1 VCENLARSPYERA
14 LPTTPMETIHT
25 IEWMKQIARANRA
38 QERILGLVPTMGA
51 LHEGHFSLIRA
62 AQRECAP
69 VVVSLFVNPKQFDP
83 AEDLN
88 KYPRTLE
95 ADRTALEA
103 LRVDYLF
110 APSPQEMYPPGF
122 RSAVVVEG
130 LSDRLEGRSRPGH
143 FRGVTTV
150 VLKLFEIVQPRFAYF
165 GRKDAQQARLIRQM
179 SADLNLDTSVVV
191 CPIVREADGLALS
204 SRNVYL
210 RGENRRAAAVLS
222 LSLAAV
228 RDEIAKGERDTGRL
242 LAALRRALATES
254 RVALDYAEIVDNE
267 TLEPVPNLRST
278 CYVLLAAKVG
288 ETRLIDNALIEP
300 DGDSFR
306 VIV

>member
-1 VCENLARSPYERA
+1 
-14 LPTTPMETIHT
+14 METIHT

>member
-1 VCENLARSPYERA
+1 
-14 LPTTPMETIHT
+14 METIHT
-25 IEWMKQIARANRA
+25 IEWMKQVAHENRA
-38 QERILGLVPTMGA
+38 YDRIFGLVPTMGA

-69 VVVSLFVNPKQFDP
+69 VVVSLFVNPKQFGP
-83 AEDLN
+83 SEDLA

-95 ADRTALEA
+95 ADRAALGA
-103 LRVDYLF
+103 LGVDYLF
-110 APSPQEMYPPGF
+110 APSSQEMYPQGF
-122 RSAVVVEG
+122 RTAVVVEG

-179 SADLNLDTSVVV
+179 SADLNLDTGVVV

-210 RGENRRAAAVLS
+210 KGEDRRAATALS
-222 LSLAAV
+222 RSLAAV
-228 RDEIAKGERDTGRL
+228 RDEIAKGERDSGRL
-242 LAALRRALATES
+242 LAALRRVLVTEP

-267 TLEPVPNLRST
+267 TLEPVPVLRGT
-278 CYVLLAAKVG
+278 CYVLLAAKLG
-288 ETRLIDNALIEP
+288 DTRLIDNALIEP
-300 DGDSFR
+300 DGENFKVS
-306 VIV
+306 V

>member
-1 VCENLARSPYERA
+1 
-14 LPTTPMETIHT
+14 METIHT
-25 IEWMKQIARANRA
+25 IEWMKQIAHEARAH
-38 QERILGLVPTMGA
+38 ERVLGLVPTMGA
-51 LHEGHFSLIRA
+51 LHKGHFSLIRA

-69 VVVSLFVNPKQFDP
+69 VVVSLFVNPKQVGP
-83 AEDLN
+83 AEDFG

-95 ADRTALEA
+95 QDRASLEA
-103 LRVDYLF
+103 LGVDYLF
-110 APSPQEMYPPGF
+110 APSPQGMYPTGF
-122 RSAVVVEG
+122 RTSVVVEG

-179 SADLNLDTSVVV
+179 SADLNLDTSVVI

-210 RGENRRAAAVLS
+210 NAEDRRAAAALS
-222 LSLAAV
+222 RSLAAV
-228 RDEIAKGERDTGRL
+228 RDEIAKGERDTNRL
-242 LAALRRALATES
+242 LAALRRVLALEP
-254 RVALDYAEIVDNE
+254 RVTLDYAEIVDNE
-267 TLEPVPNLRST
+267 TLEPLPILRGT

-288 ETRLIDNALIEP
+288 DTRLIDNALIEP
-300 DGDSFR
+300 EGENFKVSM
-306 VIV
+306 